1 MSSDMTNDMTNDMT
15 SDMTNVPSDDP
26 CSAAGMDCQK
36 VLADVYL
43 YLDGQMA
50 ETDAVSLKAHLDDCS
65 PCLKE
70 FGLEEHVRIL
80 VARCCT
86 AEVAPDDLKSKVMA
100 RIRVVTEVTVVETHS
115 F

>member
-1 MSSDMTNDMTNDMT
+1 MT
-15 SDMTNVPSDDP
+15 DP
-26 CSAAGMDCQK
+26 CSAAGMDCAK

-43 YLDGQMA
+43 YLDGQMDA
-50 ETDAVSLKAHLDDCS
+50 ESAASLKGHLDECS

-70 FGLEEHVRIL
+70 YGLEEHVRIL

-86 AEVAPDDLKSKVMA
+86 SEVAPDDLRSKVMA
-100 RIRVVTEVTVVETHS
+100 RIATVVEVTVVETHS

>member
-1 MSSDMTNDMTNDMT
+1 MTDDL
-15 SDMTNVPSDDP
+15 DP
-26 CSAAGMDCQK
+26 CSAAGIDCQK

-43 YLDGQMA
+43 YLDGQMDDTEA
-50 ETDAVSLKAHLDDCS
+50 ASLKAHLDECS

-80 VARCCT
+80 VARSCT
-86 AEVAPDDLKSKVMA
+86 EVAPDDLKSKVME
-100 RIRVVTEVTVVETHS
+100 RIRIVTEVTVVESHS

>member
-1 MSSDMTNDMTNDMT
+1 MSA
-15 SDMTNVPSDDP
+15 PEIDP
-26 CSAAGMDCQK
+26 CSAAGVDCSK

-43 YLDGQMA
+43 YLDGQLDEA
-50 ETDAVSLKAHLDDCS
+50 QSASLKLHLDACS

-70 FGLEEHVRIL
+70 YGLEEHVRIL

-86 AEVAPDDLKSKVMA
+86 SEVAPDDLRSRVMA
-100 RIRVVTEVTVVETHS
+100 RIATVVEVTVVETHS